1 MGDEAEILTFACM
14 ASDCFKIDK
23 KISKCYRH
31 HRVSPE
37 RYEVKS
43 HQTARKLHITYF
55 NIHSCYL
62 EPATISRRKP
72 RIRNC

>member
-55 NIHSCYL
+55 NPHFCLLRPNYYIL
-62 EPATISRRKP
+62 V
-72 RIRNC
+72 

>member
-55 NIHSCYL
+55 NPHFS
-62 EPATISRRKP
+62 S
-72 RIRNC
+72 